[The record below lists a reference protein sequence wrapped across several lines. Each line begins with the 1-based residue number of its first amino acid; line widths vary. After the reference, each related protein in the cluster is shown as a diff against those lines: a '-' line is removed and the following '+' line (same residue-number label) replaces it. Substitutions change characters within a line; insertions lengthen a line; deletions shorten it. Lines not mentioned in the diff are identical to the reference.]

1 MLKFACKITGDDYQM
16 LNSETPSSRKKVIVL
31 GLSVFVPTIL
41 WFINGLLLTYAVL
54 EKSILAAILVGL
66 IASLIIFLIEKLVVM
81 SNGSRSLTIF
91 RGILAFLVAILGS
104 VFMDEVIFVKDIN
117 QQLSVNKNLLLEQ
130 RQNEVRIKYSAEL
143 STQEQLVNRKY
154 DIWHTTQAEAQREAD
169 GTGGSGVKGVH
180 AITRLKMENASIN
193 QSDYL
198 TAKSDLEALTMKIRN
213 EKEQV
218 TSQIES
224 SFENNALLNRIKAM
238 FDLAFSNIYMGVF
251 YIVVTLILFVLEF
264 LVIIFK
270 TTMKKTNYE
279 YRLEL
284 IEEIGRKR
292 MDKVRQNDIAHFEPG
307 RVYPEYK
314 NASQQIL
321 SKTGSASLFN

>member
-1 MLKFACKITGDDYQM
+1 MLKFACKVTGDDYQM
-16 LNSETPSSRKKVIVL
+16 LKTETPSSRKKVIVQA
-31 GLSVFVPTIL
+31 LSVFIPTIL
-41 WFINGLLLTYAVL
+41 WFINGLLLAYAVL
-54 EKSILAAILVGL
+54 EKSILVALLVGL

-81 SNGSRSLTIF
+81 SNGSRALTIF

-117 QQLSVNKNLLLEQ
+117 QQLSVNKNMLLEQ
-130 RQNEVRIKYSAEL
+130 KQQEVRIKYAGEL
-143 STQEQLVNRKY
+143 SGQEKVVSQKY
-154 DIWHTTQAEAQREAD
+154 DIWHTTQEQAQSEAD
-169 GTGGSGVKGVH
+169 GTGGSGVKGVD
-180 AITRLKMENASIN
+180 AITRLKLDNAAIN

-198 TAKSDLEALTMKIRN
+198 VAKSDLDSLKGKVQR
-213 EKEQV
+213 EQNLAKL
-218 TSQIES
+218 QIEA

-238 FDLAFSNIYMGVF
+238 FDLALSDPYMCIF

-270 TTMKKTNYE
+270 ITMKKTNYE
-279 YRLEL
+279 YKLEL
-284 IEEIGRKR
+284 IEDIGRKR
-292 MDKVRQNDIAHFEPG
+292 MEQVRQNDIIHFEPG

-321 SKTGSASLFN
+321 KKTGSASMFN